1 MNQKKSTETGRA
13 GELAARLFLAGK
25 GYDILEVNWRF
36 KKLEVDIIAK
46 KQDTL
51 VFIEVKTRKS
61 NTFGEPELFVTRKK
75 QQFLVAAANQY
86 VTERDL
92 AFESRFDIVSVISP
106 DKNQTIKHL
115 EGAFFPL
122 LK

>member
-51 VFIEVKTRKS
+51 VFIEVKTRK
-61 NTFGEPELFVTRKK
+61 K

>member
-1 MNQKKSTETGRA
+1 MNQKKSTVTGKA
-13 GELAARLFLAGK
+13 GELAARKFLIEC
-25 GYDILEVNWRF
+25 GYEILEMNWRF
-36 KKLEVDIIAK
+36 KKLEIDIIAK
-46 KQDTL
+46 KESTL

-61 NTFGEPELFVTRKK
+61 NTFGEPEVFVTRKK
-75 QQFLVAAANQY
+75 QRFLVAAANQY

-92 AFESRFDIVSVISP
+92 AFESRFDVVSVVSP

-122 LK
+122 IK

>member
-1 MNQKKSTETGRA
+1 MNQKKSTVIGAA
-13 GELAARLFLAGK
+13 GERAARLYLVAN
-25 GYDILEVNWRF
+25 GYKILESNWRF

-46 KQDTL
+46 KDDTL
-51 VFIEVKTRKS
+51 VFVEVKTRKS
-61 NTFGEPELFVTRKK
+61 NTFGEPEVFVTRKK
-75 QQFLVAAANQY
+75 QRFLIAAANQY

-92 AFESRFDIVSVISP
+92 ANESRFDIVSVVSP
-106 DKNQTIKHL
+106 DKDQTIKHL

>member
-1 MNQKKSTETGRA
+1 MNQKKSTVIGRL
-13 GELAARLFLAGK
+13 GERAARQFLAAN
-25 GYDILEVNWRF
+25 GYEILEVNWRF

-75 QQFLVAAANQY
+75 QRFLVAAANQY

-92 AFESRFDIVSVISP
+92 AFESRFDVVSVISP

>member
-1 MNQKKSTETGRA
+1 MNQKKSTVIGAA
-13 GELAARLFLAGK
+13 GERVARRFLAEK
-25 GYDILEVNWRF
+25 GYEILESNWRY

-46 KQDTL
+46 KDHTL

-61 NTFGEPELFVTRKK
+61 NTFGEPEVFVTRKK
-75 QQFLVAAANQY
+75 QRFLIAAANQY

-92 AFESRFDIVSVISP
+92 AFESRFDIVSVVSP
-106 DKNQTIKHL
+106 DKDQTIKHL
-115 EGAFFPL
+115 EGAFFPI